1 MKGSR
6 RKAVFAFFAV
16 ALLLVV
22 SLSSL
27 GLDQTTSDAGIG
39 VIVPEE
45 RDYAYKLTTDK
56 LVING
61 VSGETIVKVE
71 YWDENK
77 EHHLIYSDNIYK
89 NLLYTTDDPSI
100 VNPNTSEFFKFEE
113 FMCSCFS

>member
-1 MKGSR
+1 MKQSDR
-6 RKAVFAFFAV
+6 RALFAVLVV
-16 ALLLVV
+16 ALLLAV

-27 GLDQTTSDAGIG
+27 GMNYTTSDAGIG

-45 RDYAYKLTTDK
+45 QDYAYKLTTDRQ
-56 LVING
+56 VING

-77 EHHLIYSDNIYK
+77 EYHLIYSDNIYK

-100 VNPNTSEFFKFEE
+100 
-113 FMCSCFS
+113 